1 MSTITIPAELVPLV
15 RDGCYSDLQPGPAVE
30 TRGEVDAGL
39 DARARG
45 ARALLDV
52 LGWQDPVDEPQAI
65 AVDVDVCEHREAL
78 LRALL
83 TRVGVASD
91 VEGDE
96 HIGVGR
102 RAEAKVHVGQLAG
115 LVQQVEEGG
124 E

>member
-1 MSTITIPAELVPLV
+1 MSTITIPAELVPLL
-15 RDGCYSDLQPGPAVE
+15 RDGCYSDLPAVD
-30 TRGEVDAGL
+30 TPGEGL
-39 DARARG
+39 DERARG

-52 LGWQDPVDEPQAI
+52 LGWQDPVDEPSI
-65 AVDVDVCEHREAL
+65 DVDVDVYEHREAL

-83 TRVGVASD
+83 TRVGVASG
-91 VEGDE
+91 VERDE
-96 HIGVGR
+96 HTGVGQ

>member
-15 RDGCYSDLQPGPAVE
+15 RDGCYSDLQPGE
-30 TRGEVDAGL
+30 DAGL
-39 DARARG
+39 DERARG

-65 AVDVDVCEHREAL
+65 DVDVDVCEHREAL

-91 VEGDE
+91 VEGDK
-96 HIGVGR
+96 HIGVGQ

>member
-15 RDGCYSDLQPGPAVE
+15 RDGCYSDLPAGDA
-30 TRGEVDAGL
+30 RGEGL
-39 DARARG
+39 DERARG

-52 LGWQDPVDEPQAI
+52 LGWQDPVDEPYAI
-65 AVDVDVCEHREAL
+65 DVDVDVCEHREAL

-83 TRVGVASD
+83 TRVGVASG

-96 HIGVGR
+96 HTGVGQ